1 MLARFWRSAAGGS
14 AASLAAWISAH
25 RGPASRRANGSSSTH
40 GGWSYER
47 WAPRAT
53 ATPTAVAL
61 AFAGS
66 MSVKSATMKAR
77 MGFRTCPGRPAPP
90 SSPAGACPA
99 KRPRPSS
106 RARDLALIRPARRDK
121 KAPGTDW
128 LRQRVEAIIWTLKN
142 QLGLERHGGRV
153 LAGLWARTIQRLLAL
168 NACIWHNRMI

>member
-53 ATPTAVAL
+53 ATPVAVAL

-66 MSVKSATMKAR
+66 MSVKSATMRAR
-77 MGFRTCPGRPAPP
+77 MGFRTCPGR
-90 SSPAGACPA
+90 
-99 KRPRPSS
+99 
-106 RARDLALIRPARRDK
+106 
-121 KAPGTDW
+121 
-128 LRQRVEAIIWTLKN
+128 
-142 QLGLERHGGRV
+142 GGRTNPHPP
-153 LAGLWARTIQRLLAL
+153 AEKQDEGSWSWRQATPGR
-168 NACIWHNRMI
+168 